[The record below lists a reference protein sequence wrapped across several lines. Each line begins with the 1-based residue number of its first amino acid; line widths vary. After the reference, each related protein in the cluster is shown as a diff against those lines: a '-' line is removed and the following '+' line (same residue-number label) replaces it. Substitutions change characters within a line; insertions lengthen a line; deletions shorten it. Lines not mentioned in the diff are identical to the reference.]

1 MTDMEETKVK
11 EPKPIDFRPMALTP
25 FISEIPEF
33 TGTPKPRELTEKEI
47 DKFSLRHYNE
57 EKSVMEPVFEH
68 TGSVWYASDNGKL
81 PTYRLYNCGTN
92 CLKIL
97 KYTPDRDV
105 WEEVKLEDISTLYG
119 LMWNMCLKLKIQK
132 TDFIPN
138 RVANEYENYE
148 LLDPEEVNK
157 WKHTIK

>member
-1 MTDMEETKVK
+1 MENIVYNL
-11 EPKPIDFRPMALTP
+11 PITSS
-25 FISEIPEF
+25 ISEIPEF

-47 DKFSLRHYNE
+47 NKFSLRHRNE

-68 TGSVWYASDNGKL
+68 TGNVWCAADDGKL

-105 WEEVKLEDISTLYG
+105 WEEVKLEEVSTLYG
-119 LMWNMCLKLKIQK
+119 FVWNICLKLENP
-132 TDFIPN
+132 IPFDMTTTLVSGGN
-138 RVANEYENYE
+138 YYE
-148 LLDPEEVNK
+148 LTEPE
-157 WKHTIK
+157 